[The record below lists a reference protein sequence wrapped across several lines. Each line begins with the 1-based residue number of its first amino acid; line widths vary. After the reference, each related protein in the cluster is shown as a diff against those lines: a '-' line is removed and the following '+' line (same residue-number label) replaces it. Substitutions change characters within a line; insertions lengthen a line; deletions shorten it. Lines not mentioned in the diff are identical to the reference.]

1 MQTTLNKMRACEPC
15 AESWQKYLRHV
26 GKTQPDDE
34 PIEMSEI
41 LAALGLE
48 DAVWSLRGFDG
59 AGEEAV
65 RKYAVFCARQ
75 MWDDLTDDRS
85 RMAIAEADNYAHGE
99 VSREVMIAARNEAM
113 QALNGDAS
121 EAAEAC
127 ARVDAFDAAWS
138 AVVLAA
144 KHVPADVLTQE
155 FEQVFCND

>member
-1 MQTTLNKMRACEPC
+1 MDFFSTLLLMGGSQLLSGLIQADAASE
-15 AESWQKYLRHV
+15 AAQIQAGASQES
-26 GKTQPDDE
+26 
-34 PIEMSEI
+34 
-41 LAALGLE
+41 
-48 DAVWSLRGFDG
+48 
-59 AGEEAV
+59 
-65 RKYAVFCARQ
+65 
-75 MWDDLTDDRS
+75 
-85 RMAIAEADNYAHGE
+85 IAEQRRQFDRIQQLDNYAHGE

-155 FEQVFCND
+155 FERVFCND